1 MNMTTTIQMKDKK
14 DLSGINNLKDLQRE
28 ISRTKMI
35 VKQDEARLKEIAKK
49 MPEEAVFAAANGVIH
64 IAVKKGVPSNIFN
77 LVRNGIGL
85 VMNINRQKKGVQGLI
100 SKGKELLVYTALN
113 RLLKIYQEKRNRA
126 KLTSEYKD

>member
-1 MNMTTTIQMKDKK
+1 MNMTTTIQVKNKK

-28 ISRTKMI
+28 IGRTKMI
-35 VKQDEARLKEIAKK
+35 VRRDEERLKELAKK
-49 MPEEAVFAAANGVIH
+49 MPEEAIFAAANGVIH

-100 SKGKELLVYTALN
+100 SKGKELIVYAALN
-113 RLLKIYQEKRNRA
+113 KLLRVYQQKRNHA